1 MTGPHK
7 RTMQQQQQ
15 RGGGN
20 DGRLSFADV
29 FVLFVMTVVIL
40 MYLYSNSSEVEL
52 VKSSVDGRT
61 YLVRSLPN
69 KRQAADILARLNEKL
84 IRLVRHVMAK
94 HGKTNQGIVR
104 LYRNFDP
111 NNVSEGGVEHG
122 YTSFSVNKGEKIV
135 MCVRQKDREN
145 TFVDENLLVYVAVH
159 ELAHLMTR
167 DVGHSNSFWDNFKF
181 LLKEAVSIGIYEK
194 IDYARNPKDYCGI
207 RISSSII

>member
-1 MTGPHK
+1 MGKSPQNK
-7 RTMQQQQQ
+7 QQ
-15 RGGGN
+15 RGGGGEN
-20 DGRLSFADV
+20 GRLSFADV
-29 FVLFVMTVVIL
+29 FVLFVMTFVLL

-69 KRQAADILARLNEKL
+69 KREAADVLARLNEKL
-84 IRLVRHVMAK
+84 VRLVRHVMAK
-94 HGKTNQGIVR
+94 HGKQNPGVVR

-111 NNVSEGGVEHG
+111 NNVSEGGIEHG

>member
-1 MTGPHK
+1 
-7 RTMQQQQQ
+7 MQQQQQ